1 MPANLPPQYMEVE
14 RQLKTAETNE
24 EKIAIYEELLSMIPK
39 HKGTEKL
46 QAMLKTKMAKC
57 RSASQKKSATAKH
70 GPSHTIKKS
79 GAGQVV
85 IIGSPNAG
93 KSSLI
98 KVLTNAEPQ
107 ISDYPYTTPSPY
119 PAMMPF
125 ENIQIQL
132 IDTPPITPDFMEVYH
147 HELVKMANGVIVL
160 IDPTESKAV
169 ETLQALLDR
178 LRGKRIEFIA
188 DDLHP
193 EPGFIFQK
201 KTLMVINKSDLPPAG
216 GIIDGL
222 QKSLGPGFKPVTIS
236 TAAGDGLEE
245 LKKRIFAMLHIVRVH
260 SKIPGK
266 KADLESPYT
275 LKKGSTV
282 MEMARVVHK
291 DFSMKLKFARIW
303 GENKYQGQKVNRS
316 YILEDEDIIELH
328 I

>member
-24 EKIAIYEELLSMIPK
+24 EKISIYEELLSMIPK

-93 KSSLI
+93 KSSLV
-98 KVLTNAEPQ
+98 KALTNADPQ
-107 ISDYPYTTPSPY
+107 VSDYPFTTHTPY

-125 ENIQIQL
+125 ENIQVQL

-147 HELVKMANGVIVL
+147 HELVKSANGVIVL
-160 IDPTESKAV
+160 IDPTESKPV

-178 LRGKRIEFIA
+178 LREKRIEFIA
-188 DDLHP
+188 DDRQP
-193 EPGFIFQK
+193 E
-201 KTLMVINKSDLPPAG
+201 
-216 GIIDGL
+216 
-222 QKSLGPGFKPVTIS
+222 
-236 TAAGDGLEE
+236 
-245 LKKRIFAMLHIVRVH
+245 
-260 SKIPGK
+260 
-266 KADLESPYT
+266 
-275 LKKGSTV
+275 
-282 MEMARVVHK
+282 
-291 DFSMKLKFARIW
+291 
-303 GENKYQGQKVNRS
+303 
-316 YILEDEDIIELH
+316 
-328 I
+328 